1 MCDSPVSARK
11 ERETSQ
17 VSKGGLKKNVDF
29 FHTRGGGQPW
39 IHPFKRRG
47 ICLYDKLMPFLQIIL
62 ADFDDIF
69 NILFAIM
76 SEGVKKDKIYQ
87 FLGEIKSFLYILIL
101 MLIMTSSTDWWM
113 SYNFI
118 EIHKR
123 KFCNIDNILITDF

>member
-1 MCDSPVSARK
+1 
-11 ERETSQ
+11 
-17 VSKGGLKKNVDF
+17 
-29 FHTRGGGQPW
+29 
-39 IHPFKRRG
+39 
-47 ICLYDKLMPFLQIIL
+47 MPFLQIIL